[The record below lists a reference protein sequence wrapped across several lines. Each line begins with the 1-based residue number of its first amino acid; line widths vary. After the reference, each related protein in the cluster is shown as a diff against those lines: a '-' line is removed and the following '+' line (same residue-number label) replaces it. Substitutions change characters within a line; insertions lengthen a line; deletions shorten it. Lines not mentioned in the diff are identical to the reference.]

1 MADLSRLDVFKLI
14 LKRTTFREVAIS
26 KCGLNEAQVTENQIF
41 NSLCRILVI
50 FLIMA
55 ISLVFVYFLLV

>member
-26 KCGLNEAQVTENQIF
+26 KFGLNEAQVTENQIF
-41 NSLCRILVI
+41 NSLCGILVI